1 MFVIT
6 TELVEAL
13 IVFQDLKAP
22 IGLLNRGSM
31 FETGRATM
39 TSPTVLYICMYII
52 VRIYIYIYICATSSF
67 KFNQKSLAVKNKGS
81 RKYQAPKECDAKT
94 VS

>member
-52 VRIYIYIYICATSSF
+52 VRIYIYMRYFLIQIQSKIACCE
-67 KFNQKSLAVKNKGS
+67 K
-81 RKYQAPKECDAKT
+81 
-94 VS
+94 

>member
-22 IGLLNRGSM
+22 IGLLKRGSM

-52 VRIYIYIYICATSSF
+52 VRIYIYICATSSF

>member
-52 VRIYIYIYICATSSF
+52 ASF
-67 KFNQKSLAVKNKGS
+67 KFNQKSLAVKN
-81 RKYQAPKECDAKT
+81 
-94 VS
+94 

>member
-22 IGLLNRGSM
+22 IGLLKRGSM

-52 VRIYIYIYICATSSF
+52 VRIYIYIYMRYFLIQIQSKIACCE
-67 KFNQKSLAVKNKGS
+67 K
-81 RKYQAPKECDAKT
+81 
-94 VS
+94 